1 MTLERIENRMGGV
14 PFTKHLSSRAARA
27 LSLAAAFLPAIFLWG
42 CSAAVSQTSTTPQS
56 GQTFSISGAISP
68 TAGGSGATVSLSGV
82 SSASTTA
89 DGSGNYTFTG
99 LSDGAYAVTPSKSGF
114 GFNPTSQS
122 ATVNGA
128 NVTGVN
134 FTAAVQQ
141 THSVALSWNPST
153 SPLIIGYNVYRSTVS
168 GSLYER
174 TNSGLIGGLAFTDTG
189 VLGGST
195 YYYVTTSVDANGNE
209 SPPSVQVTASV
220 P

>member
-1 MTLERIENRMGGV
+1 MRRISFAGN
-14 PFTKHLSSRAARA
+14 LSSRAARV
-27 LSLAAAFLPAIFLWG
+27 LSLVAAILPAVFLWG
-42 CSAAVSQTSTTPQS
+42 CSAAVSQTSTAPES
-56 GQTFSISGAISP
+56 SQTFSISGAISP
-68 TAGGSGATVSLSGV
+68 TAGGSGATVSLSGA

-99 LSDGAYAVTPSKSGF
+99 LPDGAYAVTPSKSGF
-114 GFNPTSQS
+114 AFNPTSQS
-122 ATVNGA
+122 ATVSGA

-134 FTAAVQQ
+134 FTAAAQQ
-141 THSVALSWNPST
+141 THSVALSWDAST

-174 TNSGLIGGLAFTDTG
+174 MNSGLIGGLAFTDSG

-209 SPPSVQVTASV
+209 STPSNQVTASIL
-220 P
+220 